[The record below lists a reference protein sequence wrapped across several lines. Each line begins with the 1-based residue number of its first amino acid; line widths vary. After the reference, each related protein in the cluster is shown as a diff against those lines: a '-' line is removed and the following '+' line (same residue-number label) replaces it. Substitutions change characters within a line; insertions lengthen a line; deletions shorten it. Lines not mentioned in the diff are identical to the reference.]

1 MEEVWLVLAIL
12 AVVVGTAFSLVGVI
26 GFIRLPDVYT
36 RLHATGKVSVFG
48 VVLLLVAATLL
59 TPLGAGKAAVL
70 ILLLI
75 LGAPTASHALAS
87 AAWRVGIRPRG
98 LIRDDLG
105 EPTDGPSS
113 PPAPITPTE
122 RDADP
127 V

>member
-1 MEEVWLVLAIL
+1 MEAIWLVLAIL
-12 AVVVGTAFSLVGVI
+12 AVLVGTAFSLVGVI
-26 GFIRLPDVYT
+26 GFVRLPDVYT

-87 AAWRVGIRPRG
+87 AAWRVGIKPRG

-105 EPTDGPSS
+105 QPTAGFRSLQAPLAPTD
-113 PPAPITPTE
+113 
-122 RDADP
+122 RDADAM
-127 V
+127 

>member
-1 MEEVWLVLAIL
+1 MEEIWLVLAIL
-12 AVVVGTAFSLVGVI
+12 AVLVGTAFSLVGVI

-75 LGAPTASHALAS
+75 LGAPTASHALAA

-105 EPTDGPSS
+105 EPTDGLAKGDLP
-113 PPAPITPTE
+113 
-122 RDADP
+122 
-127 V
+127 

>member
-1 MEEVWLVLAIL
+1 MEEIWLVLAIL
-12 AVVVGTAFSLVGVI
+12 AVVAGTAFSLVGVI
-26 GFIRLPDVYT
+26 GFVRLPDVYT

-87 AAWRVGIRPRG
+87 AAWRAGIKPRG

-105 EPTDGPSS
+105 EPTEGLRLLR
-113 PPAPITPTE
+113 PAVTPAD
-122 RDADP
+122 RDVDAI
-127 V
+127 

>member
-1 MEEVWLVLAIL
+1 MLIPALILATLAVLA
-12 AVVVGTAFSLVGVI
+12 GTAFSLIGVI

-87 AAWRVGIRPRG
+87 TAWRTGIKPRR
-98 LIRDDLG
+98 LIRNDLG
-105 EPTDGPSS
+105 PPENDHASEHRPTNTKD
-113 PPAPITPTE
+113 
-122 RDADP
+122 RKADP
-127 V
+127 N